1 MNIKLALFAFVI
13 LLGMIFGTRKDV
25 NRKQQKWYVILMT
38 AVLILESSLR
48 SVNVGNDTMSY
59 YYTFLSIKNM
69 SWGEIFASFST
80 SFKGGE
86 GKDPGF
92 ALFVKIIQ
100 IVSGDFN
107 FFLFVSALVFF
118 IPLGM
123 ILYRYSNH
131 ILQLIFAFTLYIAL
145 FHIVA
150 LSGIR
155 QQLATGFTFMAF
167 LLLGDGK
174 RILSALVIVL
184 GSMLHISAALF
195 LLVPVLSYMNRRALK
210 PIHLASFLTIPF
222 AIIYAG
228 AIMTF
233 LASFLTNDYYGTYG
247 EDESAGGAVTY
258 IALMELLS
266 FFCYIAIKKKS
277 VVNDINTGLL
287 YIMLPLLTMTVPLIS
302 LNGAMIRVGQ
312 YFTLY
317 MMLLAPIALDSF
329 SAKGSNKIYY
339 FGMIAA
345 LVLLSF
351 NSGAFDYSF
360 FWQ

>member
-1 MNIKLALFAFVI
+1 M
-13 LLGMIFGTRKDV
+13 
-25 NRKQQKWYVILMT
+25 
-38 AVLILESSLR
+38 
-48 SVNVGNDTMSY
+48 
-59 YYTFLSIKNM
+59 
-69 SWGEIFASFST
+69 
-80 SFKGGE
+80 
-86 GKDPGF
+86 
-92 ALFVKIIQ
+92 
-100 IVSGDFN
+100 
-107 FFLFVSALVFF
+107 
-118 IPLGM
+118 GM
-123 ILYRYSNH
+123 ILYKYSNH
-131 ILQLIFAFTLYIAL
+131 ILQLVFAFTLYVAL

-155 QQLATGFTFMAF
+155 QQIATGFTFMAF

-174 RILSALVIVL
+174 QLLSAIAIVL
-184 GSMLHISAALF
+184 ASMLHISAALF
-195 LLVPVLSYMNRRALK
+195 LLVILFSLFNRRLLK

-222 AIIYAG
+222 AVVYAG

-233 LASFLTNDYYGTYG
+233 LASFLANDYYGTYG
-247 EDESAGGAVTY
+247 QDESAGGAVTY

-266 FFCYIAIKKKS
+266 LFCYISIKKKD
-277 VVNDINTGLL
+277 VVNDKVVGLL

-329 SAKGSNKIYY
+329 SAKGNNQIYY
-339 FGMIAA
+339 YVMIGA

-351 NSGAFDYSF
+351 NGAPFHYSF

>member
-1 MNIKLALFAFVI
+1 MDIKLVLFALTIF
-13 LLGMIFGTRKDV
+13 LGMVFGTGKDV
-25 NRKQQKWYVILMT
+25 NRKQQKWYVIIMT
-38 AVLILESSLR
+38 TFLILESSLR
-48 SVNVGNDTMSY
+48 SVNVGNDTINYHYSFMS
-59 YYTFLSIKNM
+59 IINM
-69 SWGEIFASFST
+69 SWGEIFDSFSASFL
-80 SFKGGE
+80 GGE

-92 ALFVKIIQ
+92 ALFVKIVQ
-100 IVSGDFN
+100 IVSLDFN

-118 IPLGM
+118 VPLGM
-123 ILYRYSNH
+123 ILYRYTNH
-131 ILQLIFAFTLYIAL
+131 ILQLIFAFSLYIAL

-150 LSGIR
+150 LSGIH

-184 GSMLHISAALF
+184 GSMLHISALLF
-195 LLVPVLSYMNRRALK
+195 LLVPVLSYVNRRFLK
-210 PIHLASFLTIPF
+210 PIHLASFFTIPF
-222 AIIYAG
+222 AIVYAG
-228 AIMTF
+228 RIMTF
-233 LASFLTNDYYGTYG
+233 LASFLANDYYGTYG

-266 FFCYIAIKKKS
+266 LFCYIAIKKKS
-277 VVNDINTGLL
+277 VVNDRNTGLL

-329 SAKGSNKIYY
+329 SAIGSNKIYY
-339 FGMIAA
+339 YGMIAA
-345 LVLLSF
+345 LVFLSF
-351 NSGAFDYSF
+351 NGGAFHYSF

>member
-1 MNIKLALFAFVI
+1 MDIKIVLFAFVI
-13 LLGMIFGTRKDV
+13 LLGTFFGSGMDA
-25 NRKQQKWYVILMT
+25 NRKQQKWYVIIMT
-38 AVLILESSLR
+38 AILILESGLR
-48 SVNVGNDTMSY
+48 SVDVGNDTISY
-59 YYTFLSIKNM
+59 YYYFLSIKDM
-69 SWGEIFASFST
+69 SWGEIFDSFGASYQ
-80 SFKGGE
+80 GGE

-100 IVSGDFN
+100 IVSTDFN
-107 FFLFVSALVFF
+107 FFLIVSALIFF

-123 ILYRYSNH
+123 ILHKYSSR
-131 ILQLIFAFTLYIAL
+131 IIQLVFAFTLYVAL

-174 RILSALVIVL
+174 RLLSVLVIFL
-184 GSMLHISAALF
+184 GAMLHISAALF
-195 LLVPVLSYMNRRALK
+195 ILVPALSFVNRRLLK
-210 PIHLASFLTIPF
+210 PIHLSSFLTIPF
-222 AIIYAG
+222 AIVYAG
-228 AIMTF
+228 AIMNF
-233 LASFLTNDYYGTYG
+233 LASFLANDYYGIYG
-247 EDESAGGAVTY
+247 QDESAGGAVTY

-266 FFCYIAIKKKS
+266 LFCYFTIKNKA
-277 VVNDINTGLL
+277 VVDNRLIGLL

-317 MMLLAPIALDSF
+317 MMLLAPIAIDSF
-329 SAKGSNKIYY
+329 TAKGNRQIYY
-339 FGMIAA
+339 YGMIAA
-345 LVLLSF
+345 LMLLSL
-351 NSGAFDYSF
+351 NSRSFHYSF

>member
-1 MNIKLALFAFVI
+1 MDIKLVLFALAI
-13 LLGMIFGTRKDV
+13 LLGMMFGIGKGV
-25 NRKQQKWYVILMT
+25 NRQQQKGYVIIMI

-59 YYTFLSIKNM
+59 YYTFMSIRDM
-69 SWGEIFASFST
+69 SWGEIFDSFSASFQ
-80 SFKGGE
+80 GGE

-92 ALFVKIIQ
+92 ALFAKIIQ
-100 IVSGDFN
+100 IVSKDFN

-118 IPLGM
+118 VPLGM
-123 ILYRYSNH
+123 IVYRYSSH
-131 ILQLIFAFTLYIAL
+131 ILQLVFAFTLYIAL

-184 GSMLHISAALF
+184 GSMFHISAALF
-195 LLVPVLSYMNRRALK
+195 LLVPVISYMNRSVLK
-210 PIHLASFLTIPF
+210 PIHFASFFTIPF
-222 AIIYAG
+222 AIVYAG

-233 LASFLTNDYYGTYG
+233 LASFLANDYYGTYG
-247 EDESAGGAVTY
+247 QDESAGGAVTY

-266 FFCYIAIKKKS
+266 LFCYITIKKRT
-277 VVNDINTGLL
+277 VVNDRNTGLL

-317 MMLLAPIALDSF
+317 MMLLAPIAIDSI
-329 SAKGSNKIYY
+329 SVKGRNQIYY
-339 FGMIAA
+339 YVMIAA
-345 LVLLSF
+345 LVFLSF
-351 NSGAFDYSF
+351 NGGPFHYYF